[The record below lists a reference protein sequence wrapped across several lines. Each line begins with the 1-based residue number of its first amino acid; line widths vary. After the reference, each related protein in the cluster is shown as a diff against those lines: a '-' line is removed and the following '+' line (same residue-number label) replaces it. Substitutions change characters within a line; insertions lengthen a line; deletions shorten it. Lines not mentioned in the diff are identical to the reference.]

1 MYTHAYV
8 LMYLRVHTS
17 VDDIGDMNQKIDILL
32 DFFVY
37 RMHTK
42 ITLSLYIFYPI
53 SFFKVAF
60 CLKSCPYVC
69 FLFKSGF

>member
-1 MYTHAYV
+1 MYTYAYV

-37 RMHTK
+37 RMGIK
-42 ITLSLYIFYPI
+42 ITLRLYIFYSI
-53 SFFKVAF
+53 SF
-60 CLKSCPYVC
+60 CLKCCPYVC
-69 FLFKSGF
+69 FLFKSGL